1 MTTTSE
7 SKSTVHYTESLG
19 IDDILDNQLTHH
31 IFEIEED
38 GTFSRITL
46 AHGELHYAT
55 ASARDPVAIKAA
67 DLFASDN
74 LGDKHVYAL
83 IPNELLK

>member
-46 AHGELHYAT
+46 SHGELHYST
-55 ASARDPVAIKAA
+55 ASVGDPVAIKAV
-67 DLFASDN
+67 DIFASDN
-74 LGDKHVYAL
+74 RGDKHAYAL